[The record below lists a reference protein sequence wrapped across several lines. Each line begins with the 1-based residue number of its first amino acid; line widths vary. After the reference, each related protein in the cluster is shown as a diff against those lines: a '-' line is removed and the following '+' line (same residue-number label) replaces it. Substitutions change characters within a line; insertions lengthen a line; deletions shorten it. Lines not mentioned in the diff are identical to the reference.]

1 MNDSYRYNLSGYVFE
16 TNVFFPELQ
25 PAAGNSIASIYVRD
39 TLSDEI
45 PVEAGNTDAY
55 KDDTIKLRTLKLK
68 HFGLVAIWNN
78 RDVEFTPA
86 YTMDNDTLRMI
97 LLGSVS
103 MMLSSVLGY
112 VALHAGCV
120 IIKDKAVLFCARAG
134 RGKSSLAAYFYKK
147 GYSVLS
153 DDVTNIKI
161 SDTGSLMAYISVPRF
176 KLMENSL
183 DFIGASSDGLM
194 QMPTVNKK
202 YSLPFVPPLQT
213 CYEVNTVIY
222 PEFHKGDNELV
233 PITGMRK
240 LPEIKKHLYR
250 KKNAALLGVEYVHN
264 RNKVLYQL
272 SVQAAMY
279 SFKRP
284 ENVGKMADSLAFIE
298 RALTQQG
305 L

>member
-1 MNDSYRYNLSGYVFE
+1 MNDSYRYNLSGYIFE

-25 PAAGNSIASIYVRD
+25 PTVEHPVASIYVRE
-39 TLSDEI
+39 TLSDAI
-45 PVEAGNTDAY
+45 PKEARNADSY
-55 KDDTIKLRTLKLK
+55 KDDTIQLRTIKLK
-68 HFGLVAIWNN
+68 HFGLVALWNN

-86 YTMDNDTLRMI
+86 YTMGNDTLRMI

-103 MMLSSVLGY
+103 MMLSSMLGY

-120 IIKDKAVLFCARAG
+120 IINDKAVLFCARAG
-134 RGKSSLAAYFYKK
+134 RGKSSLAAYFYKQ

-161 SDTGSLMAYISVPRF
+161 SDAGSLMAYISVPRF

-183 DFIGASSDGLM
+183 DFIGASSEGLM
-194 QMPTVNKK
+194 QMPTANKK

-213 CYEVNTVIY
+213 CYEVSTVIY

-250 KKNAALLGVEYVHN
+250 KKNAALLGEEFTHN

-272 SVQAAMY
+272 SVQTAMY
-279 SFKRP
+279 FFKRP
-284 ENVGKMADSLAFIE
+284 ENSDRMQDSLAFIE
-298 RALTQQG
+298 RELTQ
-305 L
+305 